1 MQVSEMAVKGH
12 GIIVSNKKNTF
23 VLYRLFLQNRKLK

>member
-12 GIIVSNKKNTF
+12 GIIVSNKKNAF
-23 VLYRLFLQNRKLK
+23 FAKKKIKMIKYKK